1 MKRLLAVCLLA
12 ALVAPA
18 DAQLRRAPGPV
29 RDLPR
34 RLPSPTPEPTVIAG
48 APIPGPEACDPQQ
61 LAVITNLLLGM
72 GPARIT
78 LPVCD
83 EPTAICET
91 QAKAIELEAKAAV
104 ERSRL
109 QLQRT
114 QRYLAQNCQG

>member
-34 RLPSPTPEPTVIAG
+34 RQPSPTPEPTVIAG
-48 APIPGPEACDPQQ
+48 APIPASCDPQH
-61 LAVITNLLLGM
+61 LASVSALILGM

-78 LPVCD
+78 IPPCE

-91 QAKAIELEAKAAV
+91 EAKAIEFEAKAQV
-104 ERSRL
+104 ERNRL
-109 QLQRT
+109 QLQRL
-114 QRYLAQNCQG
+114 QRYLAQNCSAS